1 MNLLQLDNK
10 KSRSD
15 KIGRQTSDFKVNSLS
30 KGGTDRQKIKLSVLI
45 QMKKSKKAESWK
57 PEYWEKIVF
66 QKISGYRKRNKI
78 KSIRKF
84 IADS

>member
-1 MNLLQLDNK
+1 MTNQGRSGNINSQIKIFEERKPSVYKMNREMNLLQLDNK

-45 QMKKSKKAESWK
+45 QMKKSKKA
-57 PEYWEKIVF
+57 
-66 QKISGYRKRNKI
+66 
-78 KSIRKF
+78 
-84 IADS
+84 DS

>member
-1 MNLLQLDNK
+1 MTNQGWSANINSQIKIFEGRKPSVYKMNREMNLLQLDNK

-45 QMKKSKKAESWK
+45 QMKKSKKA
-57 PEYWEKIVF
+57 
-66 QKISGYRKRNKI
+66 
-78 KSIRKF
+78 
-84 IADS
+84 DS